1 MKDGLVVD
9 KLNWSEWRPLLPQ
22 VVSEFVPDLPGIYEI
37 KTDREFGRLNGSSRI
52 VYIGSA
58 ARNTPSLRKRLLG
71 RISNGSLAEK
81 RLWEH
86 ERNLEFRFAT
96 MSDGQ
101 TAERME
107 AERQIDYER
116 QHWELPPGN
125 GAFPRR
131 YFRP

>member
-1 MKDGLVVD
+1 MDELS
-9 KLNWSEWRPLLPQ
+9 WSEWYRLTPP
-22 VVSEFVPDLPGIYEI
+22 VVDELVPDFPGIYEI
-37 KTDREFGRLNGSSRI
+37 GTDREFGRLKGTSKI

-58 ARNTPSLRKRLLG
+58 ARNTPSLRRRLLG

-81 RLWEH
+81 RLWQH
-86 ERNLEFRFAT
+86 RCNLQFRFAT
-96 MSDGQ
+96 VSDGE

-107 AERQIDYER
+107 AERLIDYER

-131 YFRP
+131 YFRL